1 MEITS
6 EMIKKLR
13 EKTGA
18 GMMDCKRALE
28 ASKGDMEA
36 AIEYLRKKGAAVAQK
51 RADRSATE
59 GMIVTRVSADGKL
72 GVVVEVNCETDFVGK
87 SDDFTSFAALV
98 AEVVAK
104 HRPAN
109 LDTLHGHTTGA
120 GKKIIEHLNDL
131 LAKVG
136 EKIEVRRFEIVETTQ
151 GVVSSYT
158 HLGHK
163 IGVLV
168 EFTGLTVEDCVK
180 GPGRDVAMQIAAM
193 NPMVIGRDQIDKAV
207 VDRELEIYRT
217 QAKNEG
223 KKEQIIERI
232 ATGKLEKFYQEVCL
246 LEQTFIK
253 DQGKTVKDVLAE
265 AGKAAGTT
273 PTVRRFLRFHLG
285 EETK

>member
-6 EMIKKLR
+6 EVIKKLR

-28 ASKGDMEA
+28 ASNGDMDA

-51 RADRSATE
+51 RADRTAKE

-72 GVVVEVNCETDFVGK
+72 GVVVEVNCETDFVGR
-87 SDDFTSFAALV
+87 SDDFTTFAGLV

-104 HRPAN
+104 HRPA
-109 LDTLHGHTTGA
+109 TVEALHGHATSA
-120 GKKIIEHLNDL
+120 GKKVIEHLNDL

-136 EKIEVRRFEIVETTQ
+136 EKVDVRRYEILDASD

-158 HLGHK
+158 HLGNK

-168 EFTGLTVEDCVK
+168 EFTGLTVDDCTK
-180 GPGRDVAMQIAAM
+180 GTGRDIAMQVAAM
-193 NPMVIGRDQIDKAV
+193 NPTVVGRDQIDKSTV
-207 VDRELEIYRT
+207 ERELEIYRT

-223 KKEQIIERI
+223 KKEQVIERI

-253 DQGKTVKDVLAE
+253 DQGKTVKDVLQE
-265 AGKAAGTT
+265 AGKVAGTT
-273 PTVRRFLRFHLG
+273 PSIRRFIRFHLG
-285 EETK
+285 EEK